1 MAKEMNREEDGFFAE
16 ATDQENVL
24 LLCLF
29 PFPWYLLKV
38 EKCDQCCTMRRF
50 KQCQSFRESSFL
62 FQYISPLFYRIV
74 RGERPKNILY
84 NMLCA
89 TSEFAIFLAVS
100 QTTRISNFTVPQI
113 SASLYFPLST
123 LG

>member
-1 MAKEMNREEDGFFAE
+1 MKPRKSKVIFACQKNFGMAKEMNREEDGFFAE

-50 KQCQSFRESSFL
+50 EQCQSFRESSFL

-74 RGERPKNILY
+74 RGERPKNILQH
-84 NMLCA
+84 
-89 TSEFAIFLAVS
+89 AVCNF
-100 QTTRISNFTVPQI
+100 RIRRFPCGVTNNKNFQ
-113 SASLYFPLST
+113 L
-123 LG
+123 

>member
-1 MAKEMNREEDGFFAE
+1 MAKETNREEDGFFAE
-16 ATDQENVL
+16 ATDQENVF

-50 KQCQSFRESSFL
+50 QAMSEFSRIKFSLSV
-62 FQYISPLFYRIV
+62 YIAFIYIV
-74 RGERPKNILY
+74 SCAVKDQKIYY

-89 TSEFAIFLAVS
+89 TSEFAIFFAVS
-100 QTTRISNFTVPQI
+100 QTTRNSNFNV
-113 SASLYFPLST
+113 YHR
-123 LG
+123 